1 MREPTVLIDE
11 STNRRIDRDSVRREY
26 MSDGFVL
33 IGQYP
38 LYPSIFST
46 QEIESLRA
54 ACATYTAGDILSKS
68 AFSFLPL
75 DDRILMLVRAMIG
88 DRIVYFGEST
98 ALYNAVAETPQ
109 YRHYHNDSRG
119 DDFDFSMDYS
129 VIRVGIYL
137 QDHARHSGGLK
148 LRPGSHR
155 KFCMEKNGFRSAV
168 KHLLKRRRPHDF
180 LVHHSLNVET
190 TTGSILAWNMRIHHT
205 GYARRLRRFP
215 NFALHPHV
223 ENLLPDGVFMP
234 EERERC
240 VVFMTFGAPSGYL
253 EMYIEN
259 RVNRQ
264 DMRNHWRNTHFTD
277 EAVDLA
283 RRKGVTLRMD
293 GVAGQ

>member
-1 MREPTVLIDE
+1 MREPTMQ
-11 STNRRIDRDSVRREY
+11 IDRDQVYREY
-26 MSDGFVL
+26 TSDGFVL
-33 IGQYP
+33 LGRFPPYP
-38 LYPSIFST
+38 PSFST

-54 ACATYTAGDILSKS
+54 ACATYTAGDILSKR

-75 DDRILMLVRAMIG
+75 DDRILMLACAMIG

-119 DDFDFSMDYS
+119 DDFDFREDYP

-155 KFCMEKNGFRSAV
+155 KFCMEKYGFRSAV
-168 KHLLKRRRPHDF
+168 KHLLTRRRPHDF
-180 LVHHSLNVET
+180 IVRRSLNVET
-190 TTGSILAWNMRIHHT
+190 TAGALLAWNMRIHHT

-215 NFALHPHV
+215 RLALHPHV
-223 ENLLPDGVFMP
+223 ENLLSDSVFMP
-234 EERERC
+234 EERGRC
-240 VVFMTFGAPSGYL
+240 VVFMAFGAPSEYL
-253 EMYIEN
+253 ERYIEN

-264 DMRNHWRNTHFTD
+264 DMGEHWRNTHFTD